1 MGMGAMTGR
10 RMGFCSGAG
19 LGLRGMGRGRGWFF
33 GNPFQGAAPA
43 QENDQNYLKSRADA
57 LQAELESIR
66 KRLSDIDEKAG
77 KQAAA
82 GAVRGQ

>member
-19 LGLRGMGRGRGWFF
+19 LGLRGMGRGRGWFY
-33 GNPFQGAAPA
+33 GTPFQGAAPVP
-43 QENDQNYLKSRADA
+43 ENDQNYLKSRADA

-66 KRLSDIDEKAG
+66 KRLSGFDEKAG
-77 KQAAA
+77 K
-82 GAVRGQ
+82 